1 MILRPRQEEFVK
13 KSVVALKEHGNTLGI
28 APTGCHGIG
37 TPILMFDGTIKP
49 VESIKVGELL
59 MGPDSK
65 PRQVLELYNGIDQLF
80 EIRPIKG
87 ESFIVN
93 SDHILSLVKTNE
105 GKGNDHQQIVNISVK
120 DYLQKSPNFKHLHKL
135 YRASI
140 DFSNNNSDLPI
151 EPYFLGVLLG
161 DGSFGYNS
169 ISITTSDPEIA
180 YLCQL
185 QADKWNLDLR
195 IDQIP
200 GNEANSYFFSRK
212 GDGNQNLISKALKAL
227 NLKGKHTRDKFIPHQ
242 YKTASRQ
249 DRAAILAGLIDTDG
263 HQQHNIIEY
272 TTSSKILAQDVAF
285 IARSLGFLA
294 IPKNKIVNGK
304 TYYRFSIC
312 GDFSDIPIQVAR
324 KIPSQRK
331 QKKNPLRTGFT
342 IHQLERGE
350 YFGFRL
356 DQDHLYLLGDF
367 TVTHNSGKTI
377 MLSSVISKIINNKKQ
392 KALILAHRDELTS
405 QNQSKF
411 SRVNP
416 DISTSIFDAKTKSFD
431 GQAVFAMVQT
441 LCRQNNLNEIPKI
454 DFLVID
460 EAHHST
466 SDSYQR
472 IIAQTK
478 KINPNLLIYGVTA
491 TPNRSDKKNLSGV
504 FSNVADQI
512 RISEL
517 IASGHLVPPK
527 TYIIDVGTQ
536 KDLGKV
542 KKTAG
547 DFDMSEVEKIMNKS
561 PITDAVFSKWQQYA
575 SSRKTV
581 IFCSTVKHAISVAEA
596 FNNNGIKTSLV
607 HGGLSDNERKIA
619 LAEYEKGDAQVIVNV
634 SVLTE
639 GWDYQPTSCV
649 ILLRPSSFK
658 STMIQMIG
666 RGLRVIDPE
675 IHPNI
680 TKENCIILDFGTS
693 SLTHGCLEVD
703 ANLETRKKSENKKK
717 QNNQKSCFE
726 CNSLIPSA
734 SKECPLC
741 GADLSVNEEEAKS
754 ELTDFE
760 MTEIDLLTKRSNFK
774 WCDLFDDE
782 SSFMA
787 CGFNAFAGVF
797 LLNNNWH
804 AIGGSEFLGIKLLA
818 HGSKQ
823 ICLAAADD
831 FLNENETYENA
842 YKSKKWLNETASIK
856 QINLLPHK
864 YQTDFGI
871 TKYRAANLL
880 KFHFNKTAIKNLLLE
895 QQPQMRGAS

>member
-105 GKGNDHQQIVNISVK
+105 GKGNDYQQIVNISVK

-227 NLKGKHTRDKFIPHQ
+227 NLKGKHARDKFIPYQ

-294 IPKNKIVNGK
+294 IPKNKIVNSK

-312 GDFSDIPIQVAR
+312 GDFSDIPIRVAR
-324 KIPSQRK
+324 KIPTQRK

-342 IHQLERGE
+342 IHQLEKGE

-411 SRVNP
+411 LRVNP
-416 DISTSIFDAKTKSFD
+416 DISTSIFDAKEKSFD

-441 LCRQNNLNEIPKI
+441 LCRQNSLSQIPKI

-472 IIAQTK
+472 IISRAKTL
-478 KINPNLLIYGVTA
+478 NPNVLIYGVTA

-581 IFCSTVKHAISVAEA
+581 IFCSTVKHAISVTEA
-596 FNNNGIKTSLV
+596 FNNNGVKTSLV

-619 LAEYEKGDAQVIVNV
+619 LAEYEKGNAQVIVNV

-726 CNSLIPSA
+726 CNALIPSA

-741 GADLSVNEEEAKS
+741 GADLSINDEETKS

-774 WCDLFDDE
+774 WCDLFDDS

-787 CGFNAFAGVF
+787 SGFNAFAGVF
-797 LLNNNWH
+797 FDGVCWY
-804 AIGGSEFLGIKLLA
+804 AIGGSEVFGIKIIA
-818 HGSKQ
+818 KGSKQ
-823 ICLAAADD
+823 ICLAKADD
-831 FLNENETYENA
+831 FLNEYETYENA
-842 YKSKKWLNETASIK
+842 YKSKKWLNEPASVK
-856 QINLLPHK
+856 QLNLLPNI
-864 YQTDFGI
+864 YRTDFGI
-871 TKYRAANLL
+871 TKYKAANLL
-880 KFHFNKTAIKNLLLE
+880 KFHFNKQAIKSLLLD
-895 QQPQMRGAS
+895 QPQMSNAL

>member
-227 NLKGKHTRDKFIPHQ
+227 NLKGKHARDKFIPYQ

-294 IPKNKIVNGK
+294 IPKNKIVNSK

-312 GDFSDIPIQVAR
+312 GDFSDIPIRVAR
-324 KIPSQRK
+324 KIPTQRK

-342 IHQLERGE
+342 IHQLEKGE

-377 MLSSVISKIINNKKQ
+377 MLSSVISKIINSKKQ

-411 SRVNP
+411 LRVNP
-416 DISTSIFDAKTKSFD
+416 DISTSIFDAKEKSFD

-441 LCRQNNLNEIPKI
+441 LCRQNSLSQIPKI

-472 IIAQTK
+472 IISRAKTL
-478 KINPNLLIYGVTA
+478 NPNVLIYGVTA

-581 IFCSTVKHAISVAEA
+581 IFCSTVKHAISVTEA
-596 FNNNGIKTSLV
+596 FNNNGVKTSLV

-619 LAEYEKGDAQVIVNV
+619 LAEYEKGNAQVIVNV

-726 CNSLIPSA
+726 CNALIPSA

-741 GADLSVNEEEAKS
+741 GADLSINDEETKS

-774 WCDLFDDE
+774 WCDLFDDS

-787 CGFNAFAGVF
+787 SGFNAFAGVF
-797 LLNNNWH
+797 FDGVCWY
-804 AIGGSEFLGIKLLA
+804 AIGGSEVFGIKIIA
-818 HGSKQ
+818 KGSKQ
-823 ICLAAADD
+823 ICLAKADD
-831 FLNENETYENA
+831 FLNEYETYENA
-842 YKSKKWLNETASIK
+842 YKSKKWLNEPASVK
-856 QINLLPHK
+856 QLNLLPNI
-864 YQTDFGI
+864 YRTDFGI
-871 TKYRAANLL
+871 TKYKAANLL
-880 KFHFNKTAIKNLLLE
+880 KFHFNKQAIKSLLLD
-895 QQPQMRGAS
+895 QPQMSNAL

>member
-227 NLKGKHTRDKFIPHQ
+227 NLKGKHARDKFIPYQ

-294 IPKNKIVNGK
+294 IPKNKIVNSK

-312 GDFSDIPIQVAR
+312 GDFSDIPIRVAR
-324 KIPSQRK
+324 KIPTQRK

-342 IHQLERGE
+342 IHQLEKGE

-416 DISTSIFDAKTKSFD
+416 DVSTSIFDAKEKSFD

-472 IIAQTK
+472 IISRAKTL
-478 KINPNLLIYGVTA
+478 NPNLLIYGVTA

-596 FNNNGIKTSLV
+596 FNNNGVKTSLI

-741 GADLSVNEEEAKS
+741 GADLSVNEEETKS

-774 WCDLFDDE
+774 WCDLFDDN

-787 CGFNAFAGVF
+787 SGFNAFAGVF
-797 LLNNNWH
+797 FLNDSWN
-804 AIGGSEFLGIKLLA
+804 AIGGSEVFGIKIIA
-818 HGSKQ
+818 KGSKQ
-823 ICLAAADD
+823 ICLAKADD
-831 FLNENETYENA
+831 FLNEYETYENA
-842 YKSKKWLNETASIK
+842 YKSKKWLNEPASVK
-856 QINLLPHK
+856 QLNLLPQI
-864 YQTDFGI
+864 YRSDFGI
-871 TKYRAANLL
+871 TKYKAANLL
-880 KFHFNKTAIKNLLLE
+880 KFHFNKSAIKSLLLGG
-895 QQPQMRGAS
+895 PQMSNAL

>member
-13 KSVVALKEHGNTLGI
+13 KSVVALQEHGNTLGI
-28 APTGCHGIG
+28 APTG
-37 TPILMFDGTIKP
+37 
-49 VESIKVGELL
+49 
-59 MGPDSK
+59 
-65 PRQVLELYNGIDQLF
+65 
-80 EIRPIKG
+80 
-87 ESFIVN
+87 
-93 SDHILSLVKTNE
+93 
-105 GKGNDHQQIVNISVK
+105 
-120 DYLQKSPNFKHLHKL
+120 
-135 YRASI
+135 A
-140 DFSNNNSDLPI
+140 
-151 EPYFLGVLLG
+151 
-161 DGSFGYNS
+161 
-169 ISITTSDPEIA
+169 
-180 YLCQL
+180 
-185 QADKWNLDLR
+185 
-195 IDQIP
+195 
-200 GNEANSYFFSRK
+200 
-212 GDGNQNLISKALKAL
+212 
-227 NLKGKHTRDKFIPHQ
+227 
-242 YKTASRQ
+242 
-249 DRAAILAGLIDTDG
+249 
-263 HQQHNIIEY
+263 
-272 TTSSKILAQDVAF
+272 
-285 IARSLGFLA
+285 
-294 IPKNKIVNGK
+294 
-304 TYYRFSIC
+304 
-312 GDFSDIPIQVAR
+312 
-324 KIPSQRK
+324 
-331 QKKNPLRTGFT
+331 
-342 IHQLERGE
+342 
-350 YFGFRL
+350 
-356 DQDHLYLLGDF
+356 
-367 TVTHNSGKTI
+367 GKTI
-377 MLSSVISKIINNKKQ
+377 LFSAVTGKIINKKQ

-411 SRVNP
+411 LRVNP
-416 DISTSIFDAKTKSFD
+416 DISTSIFDAKEKSFD

-504 FSNVADQI
+504 FSNVADHI

-517 IASGHLVPPK
+517 IASGHSVSPK

-575 SSRKTV
+575 QNRKTV

-596 FNNNGIKTSLV
+596 FNNNGVKTSLV

-619 LAEYEKGDAQVIVNV
+619 LAEYEQGDAQVIVNV

-680 TKENCIILDFGTS
+680 AKENCIILDFGTS

-726 CNSLIPSA
+726 CNALIPSA

-741 GADLSVNEEEAKS
+741 GANLSVNEEETKS

-760 MTEIDLLTKRSNFK
+760 MTEIDLLTKESNFL

-797 LLNNNWH
+797 FLNDNWH
-804 AIGGSEFLGIKLLA
+804 AIGSSEVFGIKIIA
-818 HGSKQ
+818 KGSKQ
-823 ICLAAADD
+823 ICLAKADD
-831 FLNENETYENA
+831 FLGVYETYENA
-842 YKSKKWLNETASIK
+842 YKSKKWLNEPASSK
-856 QINLLPHK
+856 QLNLLPQI
-864 YQTDFGI
+864 YRSDFGI
-871 TKYRAANLL
+871 TKYKAANLL
-880 KFHFNKTAIKNLLLE
+880 KFHFNKQAIKSLLLD
-895 QQPQMRGAS
+895 QPQMSNAL

>member
-227 NLKGKHTRDKFIPHQ
+227 NLKGKHARDKFIPYQ

-294 IPKNKIVNGK
+294 IPKNKIVNSK

-312 GDFSDIPIQVAR
+312 GDFSDIPIRVAR
-324 KIPSQRK
+324 KIPTQRK

-342 IHQLERGE
+342 IHQLEKGE

-416 DISTSIFDAKTKSFD
+416 DVSTSIFDAKEKSFD

-472 IIAQTK
+472 IISRAKTL
-478 KINPNLLIYGVTA
+478 NPNLLIYGVTA

-581 IFCSTVKHAISVAEA
+581 IFCSTVKHAISVTEA
-596 FNNNGIKTSLV
+596 FNNNGVKTSLV

-619 LAEYEKGDAQVIVNV
+619 LAEYEKGNAQVIVNV

-726 CNSLIPSA
+726 CNALIPSA

-741 GADLSVNEEEAKS
+741 GADLSINDEETKS

-774 WCDLFDDE
+774 WCDLFDDS

-787 CGFNAFAGVF
+787 SGFNAFAGVF
-797 LLNNNWH
+797 FDGVCWY
-804 AIGGSEFLGIKLLA
+804 AIGGSEVFGIKIIA
-818 HGSKQ
+818 KGSKQ
-823 ICLAAADD
+823 ICLAKADD
-831 FLNENETYENA
+831 FLNEYETYENA
-842 YKSKKWLNETASIK
+842 YKSKKWLNEPASVK
-856 QINLLPHK
+856 QLNLLPNI
-864 YQTDFGI
+864 YRTDFGI
-871 TKYRAANLL
+871 TKYKAANLL
-880 KFHFNKTAIKNLLLE
+880 KFHFNKQAIKSLLLD
-895 QQPQMRGAS
+895 QPQMSNAL

>member
-13 KSVVALKEHGNTLGI
+13 KSVVALQEHGNTLGI
-28 APTGCHGIG
+28 APTG
-37 TPILMFDGTIKP
+37 
-49 VESIKVGELL
+49 
-59 MGPDSK
+59 
-65 PRQVLELYNGIDQLF
+65 
-80 EIRPIKG
+80 
-87 ESFIVN
+87 
-93 SDHILSLVKTNE
+93 
-105 GKGNDHQQIVNISVK
+105 
-120 DYLQKSPNFKHLHKL
+120 
-135 YRASI
+135 A
-140 DFSNNNSDLPI
+140 
-151 EPYFLGVLLG
+151 
-161 DGSFGYNS
+161 
-169 ISITTSDPEIA
+169 
-180 YLCQL
+180 
-185 QADKWNLDLR
+185 
-195 IDQIP
+195 
-200 GNEANSYFFSRK
+200 
-212 GDGNQNLISKALKAL
+212 
-227 NLKGKHTRDKFIPHQ
+227 
-242 YKTASRQ
+242 
-249 DRAAILAGLIDTDG
+249 
-263 HQQHNIIEY
+263 
-272 TTSSKILAQDVAF
+272 
-285 IARSLGFLA
+285 
-294 IPKNKIVNGK
+294 
-304 TYYRFSIC
+304 
-312 GDFSDIPIQVAR
+312 
-324 KIPSQRK
+324 
-331 QKKNPLRTGFT
+331 
-342 IHQLERGE
+342 
-350 YFGFRL
+350 
-356 DQDHLYLLGDF
+356 
-367 TVTHNSGKTI
+367 GKTI
-377 MLSSVISKIINNKKQ
+377 LFSAVTGKIINKKQ

-411 SRVNP
+411 LRVNP
-416 DISTSIFDAKTKSFD
+416 NISTSIFDAKTKSFD

-441 LCRQNNLNEIPKI
+441 LCRQSNLAEIPKI

-472 IIAQTK
+472 IISRAKTL
-478 KINPNLLIYGVTA
+478 NPNLLIYGVTA

-561 PITDAVFSKWQQYA
+561 PITDAVFGKWQQYA
-575 SSRKTV
+575 SNRKTV

-596 FNNNGIKTSLV
+596 FNNNGVKTSLI

-619 LAEYEKGDAQVIVNV
+619 LAEYEKGNAQVIVNV

-680 TKENCIILDFGTS
+680 AKENCIILDFGTS

-717 QNNQKSCFE
+717 QNSQKSCFE
-726 CNSLIPSA
+726 CNALIPSA

-741 GADLSVNEEEAKS
+741 GADLSVNEEETKS

-774 WCDLFDDE
+774 WCDLFDDS

-787 CGFNAFAGVF
+787 SGFNAFAGVF
-797 LLNNNWH
+797 FLNDSWN
-804 AIGGSEFLGIKLLA
+804 AIGGSEVFGIKIIA
-818 HGSKQ
+818 KGSKQ
-823 ICLAAADD
+823 ICLAKADD
-831 FLNENETYENA
+831 FLNEYETYENA
-842 YKSKKWLNETASIK
+842 YKSKKWLNEPASVK
-856 QINLLPHK
+856 QLNLLPNI
-864 YQTDFGI
+864 YRTDFGI
-871 TKYRAANLL
+871 TKYKAANLL
-880 KFHFNKTAIKNLLLE
+880 KFHFNKQAIKSLLLD
-895 QQPQMRGAS
+895 QPQMSNAL

>member
-28 APTGCHGIG
+28 APTG
-37 TPILMFDGTIKP
+37 
-49 VESIKVGELL
+49 
-59 MGPDSK
+59 
-65 PRQVLELYNGIDQLF
+65 
-80 EIRPIKG
+80 
-87 ESFIVN
+87 
-93 SDHILSLVKTNE
+93 
-105 GKGNDHQQIVNISVK
+105 
-120 DYLQKSPNFKHLHKL
+120 
-135 YRASI
+135 A
-140 DFSNNNSDLPI
+140 
-151 EPYFLGVLLG
+151 
-161 DGSFGYNS
+161 
-169 ISITTSDPEIA
+169 
-180 YLCQL
+180 
-185 QADKWNLDLR
+185 
-195 IDQIP
+195 
-200 GNEANSYFFSRK
+200 
-212 GDGNQNLISKALKAL
+212 
-227 NLKGKHTRDKFIPHQ
+227 
-242 YKTASRQ
+242 
-249 DRAAILAGLIDTDG
+249 
-263 HQQHNIIEY
+263 
-272 TTSSKILAQDVAF
+272 
-285 IARSLGFLA
+285 
-294 IPKNKIVNGK
+294 
-304 TYYRFSIC
+304 
-312 GDFSDIPIQVAR
+312 
-324 KIPSQRK
+324 
-331 QKKNPLRTGFT
+331 
-342 IHQLERGE
+342 
-350 YFGFRL
+350 
-356 DQDHLYLLGDF
+356 
-367 TVTHNSGKTI
+367 GKTI
-377 MLSSVISKIINNKKQ
+377 LFSAVTGKIINKKQ

-411 SRVNP
+411 LRVNP
-416 DISTSIFDAKTKSFD
+416 NISTSIFDAKEKSFD

-441 LCRQNNLNEIPKI
+441 LCRQNSLSQIPKI

-517 IASGHLVPPK
+517 ITQGHLVPPK

-575 SSRKTV
+575 FSRKTV

-596 FNNNGIKTSLV
+596 FNNNGVKTSLI
-607 HGGLSDNERKIA
+607 HGGLSDSERKIA
-619 LAEYEKGDAQVIVNV
+619 LAEYEKGNSQVIVNV

-649 ILLRPSSFK
+649 VLLRPSSFK

-666 RGLRVIDPE
+666 RGLRVIDTE
-675 IHPNI
+675 IYPDI
-680 TKENCIILDFGTS
+680 TKEDCIILDFGTS

-726 CNSLIPSA
+726 CNALIPSA

-741 GADLSVNEEEAKS
+741 GADLSVSEEEAKS

-774 WCDLFDDE
+774 WCDLFDDS

-787 CGFNAFAGVF
+787 SGFNAFAGVF
-797 LLNNNWH
+797 FLNDSWN
-804 AIGGSEFLGIKLLA
+804 AIGGSEVFGIKIIA
-818 HGSKQ
+818 KGSKQ
-823 ICLAAADD
+823 ICLAKADD
-831 FLNENETYENA
+831 FLNEYETYENA
-842 YKSKKWLNETASIK
+842 YKSKKWLNEPASVK
-856 QINLLPHK
+856 QLNLLPQV
-864 YQTDFGI
+864 YRTDFGI
-871 TKYRAANLL
+871 TKYKAANLL
-880 KFHFNKTAIKNLLLE
+880 KFHFNKQAIKSLLLD
-895 QQPQMRGAS
+895 QPQMSNAL

>member
-227 NLKGKHTRDKFIPHQ
+227 NLKGKHARDKFIPYQ

-294 IPKNKIVNGK
+294 IPKNKIVNSK

-312 GDFSDIPIQVAR
+312 GDFSDIPIRVAR
-324 KIPSQRK
+324 KIPTQRK

-342 IHQLERGE
+342 IHQLEKGE

-377 MLSSVISKIINNKKQ
+377 MLSSVISKIINSKKQ

-411 SRVNP
+411 LRVNP
-416 DISTSIFDAKTKSFD
+416 DISTSIFDAKEKSFD

-441 LCRQNNLNEIPKI
+441 LCRQNSLSQIPKI

-472 IIAQTK
+472 IISRAKTL
-478 KINPNLLIYGVTA
+478 NPNVLIYGVTA
-491 TPNRSDKKNLSGV
+491 TPMRGDKKNLSGV
-504 FSNVADQI
+504 FSNVADHI

-517 IASGHLVPPK
+517 IASGHSVSPK

-575 SSRKTV
+575 QNRKTV

-596 FNNNGIKTSLV
+596 FNNNGVKTSLV
-607 HGGLSDNERKIA
+607 HGGLTDNERKIA
-619 LAEYEKGDAQVIVNV
+619 LAEYEKGNAQVIVNV

-675 IHPNI
+675 IYPNI
-680 TKENCIILDFGTS
+680 TKENCVILDFGTS

-703 ANLETRKKSENKKK
+703 ANLENTKKSENKK
-717 QNNQKSCFE
+717 QPNSQKNCFE
-726 CNSLIPSA
+726 CNTLIPSA

-741 GADLSVNEEEAKS
+741 GADLAANQEAEKS
-754 ELTDFE
+754 ELVNFE

-774 WCDLFDDE
+774 WCDLFDDS

-787 CGFNAFAGVF
+787 SGFNAFAGVF
-797 LLNNNWH
+797 FLNDSWN
-804 AIGGSEFLGIKLLA
+804 AIGGSEVFGIKIIA
-818 HGSKQ
+818 KGSKQ
-823 ICLAAADD
+823 ICLAKADD
-831 FLNENETYENA
+831 FLNEYETYENA
-842 YKSKKWLNETASIK
+842 YKSKKWLNEPASIK
-856 QINLLPHK
+856 QLNLLPNI
-864 YQTDFGI
+864 YRSDFGI
-871 TKYRAANLL
+871 TKYKAANLL
-880 KFHFNKTAIKNLLLE
+880 KFHFNKSAIKSLLLD
-895 QQPQMRGAS
+895 QPQMSNAL

>member
-13 KSVVALKEHGNTLGI
+13 KSVAALQEHGNTLGI
-28 APTGCHGIG
+28 APTG
-37 TPILMFDGTIKP
+37 
-49 VESIKVGELL
+49 
-59 MGPDSK
+59 
-65 PRQVLELYNGIDQLF
+65 
-80 EIRPIKG
+80 
-87 ESFIVN
+87 
-93 SDHILSLVKTNE
+93 
-105 GKGNDHQQIVNISVK
+105 
-120 DYLQKSPNFKHLHKL
+120 
-135 YRASI
+135 A
-140 DFSNNNSDLPI
+140 
-151 EPYFLGVLLG
+151 
-161 DGSFGYNS
+161 
-169 ISITTSDPEIA
+169 
-180 YLCQL
+180 
-185 QADKWNLDLR
+185 
-195 IDQIP
+195 
-200 GNEANSYFFSRK
+200 
-212 GDGNQNLISKALKAL
+212 
-227 NLKGKHTRDKFIPHQ
+227 
-242 YKTASRQ
+242 
-249 DRAAILAGLIDTDG
+249 
-263 HQQHNIIEY
+263 
-272 TTSSKILAQDVAF
+272 
-285 IARSLGFLA
+285 
-294 IPKNKIVNGK
+294 
-304 TYYRFSIC
+304 
-312 GDFSDIPIQVAR
+312 
-324 KIPSQRK
+324 
-331 QKKNPLRTGFT
+331 
-342 IHQLERGE
+342 
-350 YFGFRL
+350 
-356 DQDHLYLLGDF
+356 
-367 TVTHNSGKTI
+367 GKTI
-377 MLSSVISKIINNKKQ
+377 LFSAVTGKIINEKQ

-411 SRVNP
+411 LRVNP
-416 DISTSIFDAKTKSFD
+416 DISTSIFDAKEKSFD

-472 IIAQTK
+472 IISRAKTL
-478 KINPNLLIYGVTA
+478 NPNLLIYGVTA
-491 TPNRSDKKNLSGV
+491 TPNRGDKKNLSGI

-561 PITDAVFSKWQQYA
+561 PITDAVFSKWQQYV

-596 FNNNGIKTSLV
+596 FNNNGVKTSLI

-619 LAEYEKGDAQVIVNV
+619 LAEYEQGKAQVIVNV

-703 ANLETRKKSENKKK
+703 VNLETRKKSENKKK

-726 CNSLIPSA
+726 CNALIPSA

-741 GADLSVNEEEAKS
+741 GADLSVNEEDTKS

-787 CGFNAFAGVF
+787 CGFNAFAGAF
-797 LLNNNWH
+797 LLNDNWH
-804 AIGGSEFLGIKLLA
+804 AIGSSEFLGIKLLA

-842 YKSKKWLNETASIK
+842 YKSKKWLNEAASIK

-864 YQTDFGI
+864 YRTDFGI
-871 TKYRAANLL
+871 TKYKAANLL
-880 KFHFNKTAIKNLLLE
+880 KFYFNKSAIKSLLLD
-895 QQPQMRGAS
+895 QPQMSNAL

>member
-1 MILRPRQEEFVK
+1 MILRPRQEEFVT
-13 KSVVALKEHGNTLGI
+13 KSVAALKEHGNTLGI
-28 APTGCHGIG
+28 APTG
-37 TPILMFDGTIKP
+37 
-49 VESIKVGELL
+49 
-59 MGPDSK
+59 
-65 PRQVLELYNGIDQLF
+65 
-80 EIRPIKG
+80 
-87 ESFIVN
+87 
-93 SDHILSLVKTNE
+93 
-105 GKGNDHQQIVNISVK
+105 
-120 DYLQKSPNFKHLHKL
+120 
-135 YRASI
+135 A
-140 DFSNNNSDLPI
+140 
-151 EPYFLGVLLG
+151 
-161 DGSFGYNS
+161 
-169 ISITTSDPEIA
+169 
-180 YLCQL
+180 
-185 QADKWNLDLR
+185 
-195 IDQIP
+195 
-200 GNEANSYFFSRK
+200 
-212 GDGNQNLISKALKAL
+212 
-227 NLKGKHTRDKFIPHQ
+227 
-242 YKTASRQ
+242 
-249 DRAAILAGLIDTDG
+249 
-263 HQQHNIIEY
+263 
-272 TTSSKILAQDVAF
+272 
-285 IARSLGFLA
+285 
-294 IPKNKIVNGK
+294 
-304 TYYRFSIC
+304 
-312 GDFSDIPIQVAR
+312 
-324 KIPSQRK
+324 
-331 QKKNPLRTGFT
+331 
-342 IHQLERGE
+342 
-350 YFGFRL
+350 
-356 DQDHLYLLGDF
+356 
-367 TVTHNSGKTI
+367 GKTI
-377 MLSSVISKIINNKKQ
+377 LFSAVTGKIINKKQ

-411 SRVNP
+411 LRVNP
-416 DISTSIFDAKTKSFD
+416 DISTSIFDAKEKSFD

-472 IIAQTK
+472 IISRAKTL
-478 KINPNLLIYGVTA
+478 NPNVLIYGVTA
-491 TPNRSDKKNLSGV
+491 TPMRGDKKNLSGV

-581 IFCSTVKHAISVAEA
+581 IFCSTVKHAISVTEA
-596 FNNNGIKTSLV
+596 FNNNGVKTSLV

-619 LAEYEKGDAQVIVNV
+619 LAEYEKGNAQVIVNV

-726 CNSLIPSA
+726 CNALIPSA

-741 GADLSVNEEEAKS
+741 GADLSINDEETKS

-774 WCDLFDDE
+774 WCDLFDDS

-787 CGFNAFAGVF
+787 SGFNAFAGVF
-797 LLNNNWH
+797 FDGVCWY
-804 AIGGSEFLGIKLLA
+804 AIGGSEVFGIKIIA
-818 HGSKQ
+818 KGSKQ
-823 ICLAAADD
+823 ICLAKADD
-831 FLNENETYENA
+831 FLNEYETYENA
-842 YKSKKWLNETASIK
+842 YKSKKWLNEPASVK
-856 QINLLPHK
+856 QLNLLPNI
-864 YQTDFGI
+864 YRTDFGI
-871 TKYRAANLL
+871 TKYKAANLL
-880 KFHFNKTAIKNLLLE
+880 KFHFNKQAIKSLLLD
-895 QQPQMRGAS
+895 QPQMSNAL

>member
-105 GKGNDHQQIVNISVK
+105 GKGNDYQQIVNISVK

-227 NLKGKHTRDKFIPHQ
+227 NLKGKHARDKFIPYQ

-294 IPKNKIVNGK
+294 IPKNKIVNSK

-312 GDFSDIPIQVAR
+312 GDFSDIPIRVAR
-324 KIPSQRK
+324 KIPTQRK

-342 IHQLERGE
+342 IHQLEKGE

-411 SRVNP
+411 LRVNP
-416 DISTSIFDAKTKSFD
+416 DISTSIFDAKEKSFD

-441 LCRQNNLNEIPKI
+441 LCRQNSLSQIPKI

-472 IIAQTK
+472 IISRAKTL
-478 KINPNLLIYGVTA
+478 NPNVLIYGVTA

-581 IFCSTVKHAISVAEA
+581 IFCSTVKHAISVTEA
-596 FNNNGIKTSLV
+596 FNNNGVKTSLV

-726 CNSLIPSA
+726 CNALIPSA

-741 GADLSVNEEEAKS
+741 GADLSINDEETKS

-774 WCDLFDDE
+774 WCDLFDDS

-787 CGFNAFAGVF
+787 SGFNAFAGVF
-797 LLNNNWH
+797 FDGVCWY
-804 AIGGSEFLGIKLLA
+804 AIGGSEVFGIKIIA
-818 HGSKQ
+818 KGSKQ
-823 ICLAAADD
+823 ICLAKADD
-831 FLNENETYENA
+831 FLNEYETYENA
-842 YKSKKWLNETASIK
+842 YKSKKWLNEPASVK
-856 QINLLPHK
+856 QLNLLPNI
-864 YQTDFGI
+864 YRTDFGI
-871 TKYRAANLL
+871 TKYKAANLL
-880 KFHFNKTAIKNLLLE
+880 KFHFNKQAIKSLLLD
-895 QQPQMRGAS
+895 QPQMSNAL

>member
-28 APTGCHGIG
+28 APTG
-37 TPILMFDGTIKP
+37 
-49 VESIKVGELL
+49 
-59 MGPDSK
+59 
-65 PRQVLELYNGIDQLF
+65 
-80 EIRPIKG
+80 
-87 ESFIVN
+87 
-93 SDHILSLVKTNE
+93 
-105 GKGNDHQQIVNISVK
+105 
-120 DYLQKSPNFKHLHKL
+120 
-135 YRASI
+135 A
-140 DFSNNNSDLPI
+140 
-151 EPYFLGVLLG
+151 
-161 DGSFGYNS
+161 
-169 ISITTSDPEIA
+169 
-180 YLCQL
+180 
-185 QADKWNLDLR
+185 
-195 IDQIP
+195 
-200 GNEANSYFFSRK
+200 
-212 GDGNQNLISKALKAL
+212 
-227 NLKGKHTRDKFIPHQ
+227 
-242 YKTASRQ
+242 
-249 DRAAILAGLIDTDG
+249 
-263 HQQHNIIEY
+263 
-272 TTSSKILAQDVAF
+272 
-285 IARSLGFLA
+285 
-294 IPKNKIVNGK
+294 
-304 TYYRFSIC
+304 
-312 GDFSDIPIQVAR
+312 
-324 KIPSQRK
+324 
-331 QKKNPLRTGFT
+331 
-342 IHQLERGE
+342 
-350 YFGFRL
+350 
-356 DQDHLYLLGDF
+356 
-367 TVTHNSGKTI
+367 GKTI
-377 MLSSVISKIINNKKQ
+377 LFSAVTGKIINKKQ

-411 SRVNP
+411 LRVNP
-416 DISTSIFDAKTKSFD
+416 NISTSIFDAKEKSFD

-441 LCRQNNLNEIPKI
+441 LCRQNSLSQIPKI

-517 IASGHLVPPK
+517 ITQGHLVPPK

-575 SSRKTV
+575 FSRKTV

-596 FNNNGIKTSLV
+596 FNNNGVKTSLI
-607 HGGLSDNERKIA
+607 HGGLSDSERKIA
-619 LAEYEKGDAQVIVNV
+619 LAEYEKGNSQVIVNV

-649 ILLRPSSFK
+649 VLLRPSSFK

-666 RGLRVIDPE
+666 RGLRVIDTE
-675 IHPNI
+675 IYPDI
-680 TKENCIILDFGTS
+680 TKEDCIILDFGTS

-726 CNSLIPSA
+726 CNALIPSA

-741 GADLSVNEEEAKS
+741 GADLSVSEEEAKS

-774 WCDLFDDE
+774 WCDLFDDS

-787 CGFNAFAGVF
+787 SGFNAFAGVF
-797 LLNNNWH
+797 FLNDSWN
-804 AIGGSEFLGIKLLA
+804 AIGGSEVFGIKIIA
-818 HGSKQ
+818 KGSKQ
-823 ICLAAADD
+823 ICLAKADD
-831 FLNENETYENA
+831 FLNEYETYENA
-842 YKSKKWLNETASIK
+842 YKSKKWLNEPASVK
-856 QINLLPHK
+856 QLNLLPQV
-864 YQTDFGI
+864 YRTDFGI
-871 TKYRAANLL
+871 TKYKAANLL

>member
-1 MILRPRQEEFVK
+1 MILRPRQEEFVE
-13 KSVVALKEHGNTLGI
+13 KSVTALKEHGNTLGI
-28 APTGCHGIG
+28 APTG
-37 TPILMFDGTIKP
+37 
-49 VESIKVGELL
+49 
-59 MGPDSK
+59 
-65 PRQVLELYNGIDQLF
+65 
-80 EIRPIKG
+80 
-87 ESFIVN
+87 
-93 SDHILSLVKTNE
+93 
-105 GKGNDHQQIVNISVK
+105 
-120 DYLQKSPNFKHLHKL
+120 
-135 YRASI
+135 A
-140 DFSNNNSDLPI
+140 
-151 EPYFLGVLLG
+151 
-161 DGSFGYNS
+161 
-169 ISITTSDPEIA
+169 
-180 YLCQL
+180 
-185 QADKWNLDLR
+185 
-195 IDQIP
+195 
-200 GNEANSYFFSRK
+200 
-212 GDGNQNLISKALKAL
+212 
-227 NLKGKHTRDKFIPHQ
+227 
-242 YKTASRQ
+242 
-249 DRAAILAGLIDTDG
+249 
-263 HQQHNIIEY
+263 
-272 TTSSKILAQDVAF
+272 
-285 IARSLGFLA
+285 
-294 IPKNKIVNGK
+294 
-304 TYYRFSIC
+304 
-312 GDFSDIPIQVAR
+312 
-324 KIPSQRK
+324 
-331 QKKNPLRTGFT
+331 
-342 IHQLERGE
+342 
-350 YFGFRL
+350 
-356 DQDHLYLLGDF
+356 
-367 TVTHNSGKTI
+367 GKTI
-377 MLSSVISKIINNKKQ
+377 LFSAVTGKIIKKKQ
-392 KALILAHRDELTS
+392 KALVLAHRDELIS
-405 QNQSKF
+405 QNRDKF
-411 SRVNP
+411 LKINP
-416 DISTSIFDAKTKSFD
+416 KFSTSIFDSKEKSFD

-561 PITDAVFSKWQQYA
+561 PITDSVFSKWQQYA
-575 SSRKTV
+575 SNRKTV
-581 IFCSTVKHAISVAEA
+581 IFCSTVKHAISVSEA
-596 FNNNGIKTSLV
+596 FNNNGVKTSLI
-607 HGGLSDNERKIA
+607 HGVLSDNERKIA
-619 LAEYEKGDAQVIVNV
+619 LAEYEQGDAQVIVNV

-680 TKENCIILDFGTS
+680 SKDDCVILDFGTS

-703 ANLETRKKSENKKK
+703 ANLENSKKPEKKK
-717 QNNQKSCFE
+717 LPNSQKNCFE
-726 CNSLIPSA
+726 CNTLIPSA

-741 GADLSVNEEEAKS
+741 GADLRALEQEEVKA
-754 ELTDFE
+754 ELADFE
-760 MTEIDLLTKRSNFK
+760 MLEIDLLTKRSNFK

-787 CGFNAFAGVF
+787 SGFNAFAGAF
-797 LLNNNWH
+797 LLNDNWH

-818 HGSKQ
+818 HGSKKV
-823 ICLAAADD
+823 CLAAADD

-856 QINLLPHK
+856 QINLLPQK
-864 YQTDFGI
+864 YRTDFGI
-871 TKYRAANLL
+871 TKYKAANLL
-880 KFHFNKTAIKNLLLE
+880 KFHFNKTAIKNLLL
-895 QQPQMRGAS
+895 RGVS

>member
-13 KSVVALKEHGNTLGI
+13 KSVVALQEHGNTLGI

-37 TPILMFDGTIKP
+37 TSILMFDGTIKP
-49 VESIKVGELL
+49 VESIKAGELL
-59 MGPDSK
+59 IGPDSK

-105 GKGNDHQQIVNISVK
+105 GKGNDYQQIVNISVK

-140 DFSNNNSDLPI
+140 DFSNSNSDLPI

-227 NLKGKHTRDKFIPHQ
+227 NLKGKHARDKFIPYQ

-294 IPKNKIVNGK
+294 IPKNKIVNSK

-312 GDFSDIPIQVAR
+312 GDFSDIPIRVAR
-324 KIPSQRK
+324 KIPTQRK

-342 IHQLERGE
+342 IHQLEKGE

-411 SRVNP
+411 LRVNP
-416 DISTSIFDAKTKSFD
+416 DISTSIFDAKEKSFD

-441 LCRQNNLNEIPKI
+441 LCRQNSLSQIPKI

-472 IIAQTK
+472 IISRAKTL
-478 KINPNLLIYGVTA
+478 NPNVLIYGVTA

-581 IFCSTVKHAISVAEA
+581 IFCSTVKHAISVTEA
-596 FNNNGIKTSLV
+596 FNNNGVKTSLV

-619 LAEYEKGDAQVIVNV
+619 LAEYEKGNAQVIVNV

-726 CNSLIPSA
+726 CNALIPSA

-741 GADLSVNEEEAKS
+741 GADLSINDEETKS

-774 WCDLFDDE
+774 WCDLFDDS

-787 CGFNAFAGVF
+787 SGFNAFAGVF
-797 LLNNNWH
+797 FDGVCWY
-804 AIGGSEFLGIKLLA
+804 AIGGSEVFGIKIIA
-818 HGSKQ
+818 KGSKQ
-823 ICLAAADD
+823 ICLAKADD
-831 FLNENETYENA
+831 FLNEYETYENA
-842 YKSKKWLNETASIK
+842 YKSKKWLNEPASVK
-856 QINLLPHK
+856 QLNLLPNI
-864 YQTDFGI
+864 YRTDFGI
-871 TKYRAANLL
+871 TKYKAANLL
-880 KFHFNKTAIKNLLLE
+880 KFHFNKQAIKSLLLD
-895 QQPQMRGAS
+895 QPQMSNAL

>member
-13 KSVVALKEHGNTLGI
+13 KSVVALQEHGNTLGI
-28 APTGCHGIG
+28 APTG
-37 TPILMFDGTIKP
+37 
-49 VESIKVGELL
+49 
-59 MGPDSK
+59 
-65 PRQVLELYNGIDQLF
+65 
-80 EIRPIKG
+80 
-87 ESFIVN
+87 
-93 SDHILSLVKTNE
+93 
-105 GKGNDHQQIVNISVK
+105 
-120 DYLQKSPNFKHLHKL
+120 
-135 YRASI
+135 A
-140 DFSNNNSDLPI
+140 
-151 EPYFLGVLLG
+151 
-161 DGSFGYNS
+161 
-169 ISITTSDPEIA
+169 
-180 YLCQL
+180 
-185 QADKWNLDLR
+185 
-195 IDQIP
+195 
-200 GNEANSYFFSRK
+200 
-212 GDGNQNLISKALKAL
+212 
-227 NLKGKHTRDKFIPHQ
+227 
-242 YKTASRQ
+242 
-249 DRAAILAGLIDTDG
+249 
-263 HQQHNIIEY
+263 
-272 TTSSKILAQDVAF
+272 
-285 IARSLGFLA
+285 
-294 IPKNKIVNGK
+294 
-304 TYYRFSIC
+304 
-312 GDFSDIPIQVAR
+312 
-324 KIPSQRK
+324 
-331 QKKNPLRTGFT
+331 
-342 IHQLERGE
+342 
-350 YFGFRL
+350 
-356 DQDHLYLLGDF
+356 
-367 TVTHNSGKTI
+367 GKTI
-377 MLSSVISKIINNKKQ
+377 LFSAVTGKIINKKQ

-411 SRVNP
+411 LRVNP
-416 DISTSIFDAKTKSFD
+416 DISTSIFDAKEKSFA

-517 IASGHLVPPK
+517 IAQGHLVPPK

-581 IFCSTVKHAISVAEA
+581 IFCSTVKHAISVANV
-596 FNNNGIKTSLV
+596 FNNNGVKTSLV

-619 LAEYEKGDAQVIVNV
+619 LAEYEKGNAQVIVNV

-675 IHPNI
+675 IHPNT

-726 CNSLIPSA
+726 CNALIPSA

-741 GADLSVNEEEAKS
+741 GADLSVNEEETKS

-774 WCDLFDDE
+774 WCDLFDDN

-787 CGFNAFAGVF
+787 SGFNAFAGVF
-797 LLNNNWH
+797 FLGDSWN
-804 AIGGSEFLGIKLLA
+804 AIGGSEVFGIKIIA
-818 HGSKQ
+818 KGSKQ
-823 ICLAAADD
+823 ICLAKADD
-831 FLNENETYENA
+831 FLNEYETYENA
-842 YKSKKWLNETASIK
+842 YKSKKWLNEPASVK
-856 QINLLPHK
+856 QLNLLPNI
-864 YQTDFGI
+864 YRTDFGI
-871 TKYRAANLL
+871 TKYKAANLL
-880 KFHFNKTAIKNLLLE
+880 KFHFNKSVIKSLLLD
-895 QQPQMRGAS
+895 QPQMSNAL

>member
-1 MILRPRQEEFVK
+1 
-13 KSVVALKEHGNTLGI
+13 
-28 APTGCHGIG
+28 
-37 TPILMFDGTIKP
+37 
-49 VESIKVGELL
+49 
-59 MGPDSK
+59 
-65 PRQVLELYNGIDQLF
+65 
-80 EIRPIKG
+80 
-87 ESFIVN
+87 
-93 SDHILSLVKTNE
+93 
-105 GKGNDHQQIVNISVK
+105 
-120 DYLQKSPNFKHLHKL
+120 
-135 YRASI
+135 
-140 DFSNNNSDLPI
+140 
-151 EPYFLGVLLG
+151 
-161 DGSFGYNS
+161 
-169 ISITTSDPEIA
+169 
-180 YLCQL
+180 
-185 QADKWNLDLR
+185 
-195 IDQIP
+195 
-200 GNEANSYFFSRK
+200 
-212 GDGNQNLISKALKAL
+212 
-227 NLKGKHTRDKFIPHQ
+227 
-242 YKTASRQ
+242 
-249 DRAAILAGLIDTDG
+249 
-263 HQQHNIIEY
+263 
-272 TTSSKILAQDVAF
+272 
-285 IARSLGFLA
+285 
-294 IPKNKIVNGK
+294 
-304 TYYRFSIC
+304 
-312 GDFSDIPIQVAR
+312 
-324 KIPSQRK
+324 
-331 QKKNPLRTGFT
+331 
-342 IHQLERGE
+342 
-350 YFGFRL
+350 
-356 DQDHLYLLGDF
+356 
-367 TVTHNSGKTI
+367 
-377 MLSSVISKIINNKKQ
+377 
-392 KALILAHRDELTS
+392 
-405 QNQSKF
+405 
-411 SRVNP
+411 
-416 DISTSIFDAKTKSFD
+416 
-431 GQAVFAMVQT
+431 MVQT

-472 IIAQTK
+472 IITQIK

-575 SSRKTV
+575 SNRKTV
-581 IFCSTVKHAISVAEA
+581 IFCSTVKHAISVVEA
-596 FNNNGIKTSLV
+596 FNNNGVKTSLV

-619 LAEYEKGDAQVIVNV
+619 LAEYEQGDAQVIVNV

-717 QNNQKSCFE
+717 QSNQKSCFE
-726 CNSLIPSA
+726 CNALIPSA

-741 GADLSVNEEEAKS
+741 GTDLSVNEEETKS

-774 WCDLFDDE
+774 WCDLFDDS

-787 CGFNAFAGVF
+787 SGFNAFAGVF
-797 LLNNNWH
+797 FLNDNWN
-804 AIGGSEFLGIKLLA
+804 AIGGSEVFGIKIIA
-818 HGSKQ
+818 KGSKQ
-823 ICLAAADD
+823 ICLAKADD
-831 FLNENETYENA
+831 FLNEYETYENA
-842 YKSKKWLNETASIK
+842 YKSKKWLNEPASVK
-856 QINLLPHK
+856 QLNLLPNI
-864 YQTDFGI
+864 YRSDFGI
-871 TKYRAANLL
+871 TKYKAANLL
-880 KFHFNKTAIKNLLLE
+880 KFHFNKQAIKSLLLD
-895 QQPQMRGAS
+895 QPQIRNAL

>member
-28 APTGCHGIG
+28 APTG
-37 TPILMFDGTIKP
+37 
-49 VESIKVGELL
+49 
-59 MGPDSK
+59 
-65 PRQVLELYNGIDQLF
+65 
-80 EIRPIKG
+80 
-87 ESFIVN
+87 
-93 SDHILSLVKTNE
+93 
-105 GKGNDHQQIVNISVK
+105 
-120 DYLQKSPNFKHLHKL
+120 
-135 YRASI
+135 A
-140 DFSNNNSDLPI
+140 
-151 EPYFLGVLLG
+151 
-161 DGSFGYNS
+161 
-169 ISITTSDPEIA
+169 
-180 YLCQL
+180 
-185 QADKWNLDLR
+185 
-195 IDQIP
+195 
-200 GNEANSYFFSRK
+200 
-212 GDGNQNLISKALKAL
+212 
-227 NLKGKHTRDKFIPHQ
+227 
-242 YKTASRQ
+242 
-249 DRAAILAGLIDTDG
+249 
-263 HQQHNIIEY
+263 
-272 TTSSKILAQDVAF
+272 
-285 IARSLGFLA
+285 
-294 IPKNKIVNGK
+294 
-304 TYYRFSIC
+304 
-312 GDFSDIPIQVAR
+312 
-324 KIPSQRK
+324 
-331 QKKNPLRTGFT
+331 
-342 IHQLERGE
+342 
-350 YFGFRL
+350 
-356 DQDHLYLLGDF
+356 
-367 TVTHNSGKTI
+367 GKTI
-377 MLSSVISKIINNKKQ
+377 LFSAVTGKIINKKQ

-411 SRVNP
+411 LRVNP
-416 DISTSIFDAKTKSFD
+416 DISTSIFDAKEKSFD

-472 IIAQTK
+472 IISRAKTL
-478 KINPNLLIYGVTA
+478 NPNLLIYGVTA

-596 FNNNGIKTSLV
+596 FNNNGVKTSLV
-607 HGGLSDNERKIA
+607 HGGLSDNERKIS
-619 LAEYEKGDAQVIVNV
+619 LAEYEQGDTQVIVNV

-680 TKENCIILDFGTS
+680 AKENCIILDFGTS

-726 CNSLIPSA
+726 CNALIPSA

-741 GADLSVNEEEAKS
+741 GADLLVNEEETKS

-774 WCDLFDDE
+774 WCDLFDDS

-787 CGFNAFAGVF
+787 SGFNAFAGVF
-797 LLNNNWH
+797 FLNDSWN
-804 AIGGSEFLGIKLLA
+804 AIGGSEVFGVKIIAK
-818 HGSKQ
+818 GSKQ
-823 ICLAAADD
+823 ICLAKADD
-831 FLNENETYENA
+831 FLNEYETYENA
-842 YKSKKWLNETASIK
+842 YKSKKWLNEPASVK
-856 QINLLPHK
+856 QLNLLPQI
-864 YQTDFGI
+864 YRTDFGI
-871 TKYRAANLL
+871 TKYKAANLL
-880 KFHFNKTAIKNLLLE
+880 KFHFNKQAIKSLLLD
-895 QQPQMRGAS
+895 QPRMSNAL